1 MTNQKLLSP
10 KRLRKS
16 LALSAVVFGFVTST
30 LVVGCGSEPEPEPEP
45 VVRRA
50 PAAPPPLPPPPAP
63 TVTSVADL
71 MVQYDIDPRVQLE
84 ESDAPDT
91 DEQRIAVLL
100 FFDGFVRGDASRVKT
115 FLSAPDRLEL
125 QAMVRSDEFA
135 TTAENILAVDVR
147 TGMSPLGDDA
157 VLGVFMVG
165 EEFQP
170 TLWTYEITGNPAS
183 GGATFD
189 AEPTPPNVIDKLHGI
204 NWIPVW
210 YSILKDELARAS
222 EMDEEIEIP
231 AQDFT
236 DEDDSAYSG
245 SLGGPGGPGG
255 GGGGAPGKRKHDPSK
270 PKVDPNPFNPPG
282 GN

>member
-1 MTNQKLLSP
+1 MTNQNQDP

-16 LALSAVVFGFVTST
+16 LALSLAALSFAAST

-50 PAAPPPLPPPPAP
+50 PAPPPPPPPPAP
-63 TVTSVADL
+63 TVTSIADL

-100 FFDGFVRGDASRVKT
+100 FFDGFVRGDASRLKT
-115 FLSAPDRLEL
+115 FLSPPDRLEL
-125 QAMVRSDEFA
+125 QAMVRSKEFS
-135 TTAENILAVDVR
+135 TTAENILVVDVR

-189 AEPTPPNVIDKLHGI
+189 AEPTPPNIIDKLHG
-204 NWIPVW
+204 NAWIQVW
-210 YSILKDELARAS
+210 YSILRDELARAD

-236 DEDDSAYSG
+236 EEDDSAYTG
-245 SLGGPGGPGG
+245 SPGGPG